1 MNIMMKRTSLLFDDR
16 DMKALGRIA
25 EVETQLNGTRVSAS
39 AIVRRVVRQFLR
51 TQTAK
56 RQGGA

>member
-1 MNIMMKRTSLLFDDR
+1 MMKRTSLLFDDR